1 MKLKKVL
8 SLALG
13 VTMAM
18 TTFVGCGSNA
28 KSNETSSK
36 MAEGAAEGKES
47 VDIKDMNPEDVTGE
61 INFIT
66 HRTDLTDTLIQE
78 YITEFNKEYPNV
90 KVNVEGITN
99 YQDDIKVR
107 MSTTEYGDVLMLPDV
122 NKNEYSNFF
131 LPLGTVDELSQ
142 SYRDVQGKSFEGD
155 VYGIAS
161 MLTAP
166 GVLYNKKVF
175 EAAGIT
181 DIPKTPDEFLAAMQ
195 KIKDNTDAIP
205 YYTNYVAQWTL
216 TQWEANRCAYGDPK
230 VLINMSHDNAPFAQG
245 TVHYEIYKLMYDLV
259 KQGLVEDDPMSTDW
273 ESSKQM
279 IADGQIA
286 TMVLGEWAVSQVKA
300 LAANPDDIGYMP
312 FPITAPDGKQYA
324 EIASDFAYCI
334 NKNTKC
340 PEAALA
346 FLWWMVEK
354 SGYAQHE
361 DGIPTQIDADYPEAL
376 KTFEDAGVQFISVTP
391 APAGEEDLFDNI
403 DNGSEVGTWQ
413 PKWKLTMVEAALG
426 NRSETYDEICNQM
439 NADWAASRAELKK
452 KNN

>member
-1 MKLKKVL
+1 MKLQKVL

-13 VTMAM
+13 VTMAA
-18 TTFVGCGSNA
+18 TALVGCGGGTA
-28 KSNETSSK
+28 KETAGETTDNTATTEAS
-36 MAEGAAEGKES
+36 AETGTT
-47 VDIKDMNPEDVTGE
+47 NPEDISGE
-61 INFIT
+61 ITFIT
-66 HRTDLTDTLIQE
+66 HRTDITDTLLQE
-78 YITEFNKEYPNV
+78 YIDEFNKEYPNV
-90 KVNVEGITN
+90 KVNIEGITN

-107 MSTTEYGDVLMLPDV
+107 MNTAEYGDVLMIPDI

-131 LPLGTVDELSQ
+131 IPLGSVDELSTK
-142 SYRDVQGKSFEGD
+142 YRNMNDRAFDGQ

-175 EAAGIT
+175 ESAGIT

-195 KIKDNTDAIP
+195 KIKDNTEAIP

-216 TQWEANRCAYGDPK
+216 TQWEANRCAYGDPEI
-230 VLINMSHDNAPFAQG
+230 LIKMSHDDAPFGQG

-279 IADGQIA
+279 LADGEIG

-300 LAANPDDIGYMP
+300 LAENPEDIGYMP
-312 FPITAPDGKQYA
+312 FPITAEDGKQYA
-324 EIASDFAYCI
+324 EIASDFAYGV
-334 NKNTKC
+334 NKNTKY

-346 FLWWMVEK
+346 FLWWMVDK

-361 DGIPTQIDADYPEAL
+361 DGIPAQLDADFPEAL
-376 KTFEDAGVQFISVTP
+376 SAFEDAGVEFVTLTP
-391 APAGEEDLFDNI
+391 PPAGEEDLFDSI

-413 PKWKLTMVEAALG
+413 PKWKLIMIESAIG
-426 NRSETYDEICNQM
+426 NRSETYDEICDQM
-439 NADWAASRAELKK
+439 NKDWAASRAEFDK
-452 KNN
+452 